1 MPCTSMLWKRRFKV
15 LCVALCFL
23 VEAASEKIIA
33 QSSVLSIHTIVTP
46 FVGEDV
52 ARPCEYDMVN
62 PSSGKKI
69 RAVFVVFERGPGSVR
84 FYNDP
89 DIRSFA
95 DKHELAMM
103 MPRHCSSKVY
113 EDMDIDPS
121 NGLGRA
127 LFAALDQFSIQTDH
141 PELRTAPVI
150 LLGFSGAG
158 AFAARLVG
166 FAPQRIAAAVLS
178 HPGQNH
184 SLGLNTIQLSD
195 ASLTVPELVIV
206 GGKDQTVGTELSYA
220 YFSRYWRLGA
230 PWLFATQNDAGHCCT
245 SDAKDL
251 ILAWL
256 DTVLR
261 KRLHHVSG
269 SLATIH
275 RRDGYYAFFR
285 KDPTEIRDSGK
296 LITSNARNLTFQR
309 SDSAAQN
316 NVESAGY
323 LPSRKTASEWLSFA
337 DRPAQLNTSLTGPKP

>member
-1 MPCTSMLWKRRFKV
+1 MYGHTLEKTVQSIVCCV
-15 LCVALCFL
+15 LLSGRSC
-23 VEAASEKIIA
+23 EREDIA
-33 QSSVLSIHTIVTP
+33 QSPVHFIHTIVTP
-46 FVGEDV
+46 LVDEDV
-52 ARPCEYDMVN
+52 GRPCEYDMVN

-95 DKHELAMM
+95 DKHELVMM

-127 LFAALDQFSIQTDH
+127 LFVALDQFSIQTDH
-141 PELRTAPVI
+141 PELKTAPVI

-178 HPGQNH
+178 HAGQNH

-195 ASLTVPELVIV
+195 SSLTVPELVIV

-251 ILAWL
+251 ILLGW
-256 DTVLR
+256 TP
-261 KRLHHVSG
+261 
-269 SLATIH
+269 
-275 RRDGYYAFFR
+275 F
-285 KDPTEIRDSGK
+285 
-296 LITSNARNLTFQR
+296 
-309 SDSAAQN
+309 
-316 NVESAGY
+316 
-323 LPSRKTASEWLSFA
+323 
-337 DRPAQLNTSLTGPKP
+337 